1 MKVFAGPLRQI
12 LGCFNPIQNIKPAF
26 VRSKSRV
33 PAIDGI
39 RAFSMLYILI
49 THSMVIF
56 FRQVSPDTTGFIENT
71 PWYLQ
76 WILMGDKA
84 VDVFFMISGFL
95 IGNLLFE
102 EQKKHNRIDLKKF
115 YIRRWLRLT
124 PVYWCFLLVFTYFS
138 VAGIHKGYVAAYA
151 LYLNNFLDES
161 HRYIPWLW
169 SLAVEEQFYLIF
181 PLLLSWLLSKLHN
194 PLIWLY
200 FLLFSSFVIRLSILF
215 INPEFLVSGKT
226 LLVGRPGLNEAYNQ
240 ALYINLH
247 TRFGPIIMGVILA
260 YWTTHFRSQLFSWL
274 TAKNQLFLLTISI
287 LLFLGFLFLPVYKD
301 VDLPVWLYY
310 LFHTAHRHVFA
321 LIFGIMI
328 LLCLKPI
335 GLSKIFNKALSTP
348 LLYPFAQ
355 LSYSMYLLHLPLLFI
370 VWGILHQQ
378 DLVNSLSISNIF
390 LLTGIT
396 LIPLV
401 ALSFLTF
408 ILIEQPFIRLREV
421 KFKSKKVATDNVLT
435 ESKPTI

>member
-1 MKVFAGPLRQI
+1 MNSFAGLLRQV

-26 VRSKSRV
+26 ARSKSRI

-39 RAFSMLYILI
+39 RAFSMLYILM

-56 FRQVSPDTTGFIENT
+56 FRQVSPDTASFIENT

-84 VDVFFMISGFL
+84 VDVFFMLSGFL
-95 IGNLLFE
+95 IGSLLFE
-102 EQKKHNRIDLKKF
+102 EQKNRNRINLKKF

-124 PVYWCFLLVFTYFS
+124 PVYWCFLLIFTYFS
-138 VAGIHKGYVAAYA
+138 VAGIHKSYVAAYA
-151 LYLNNFLDES
+151 LYLNNFLDEA

-181 PLLLSWLLSKLHN
+181 PLLLSWFLSKRHN

-200 FLLFSSFVIRLSILF
+200 LFLISSIIIRWGILY
-215 INPEFLVSGKT
+215 IHPEFLVSGKT

-260 YWTTHFRSQLFSWL
+260 YWATYHRSALFGWL
-274 TAKNQLFLLTISI
+274 TAKNQLLLLATAIA
-287 LLFLGFLFLPVYKD
+287 LFLGFLFLPVYKD
-301 VDLPVWLYY
+301 IELPVWLYY

-321 LIFGIMI
+321 LIIGIII

-335 GLSKIFNKALSTP
+335 GLSKILNTAFSSR

-370 VWGILHQQ
+370 VWQLLHQQ
-378 DLVNSLSISNIF
+378 GFVNSLSIGNIF
-390 LLTGIT
+390 LLASIT

-401 ALSFLTF
+401 LLSLVSF
-408 ILIEQPFIRLREV
+408 IFIEQPFIRLREI
-421 KFKSKKVATDNVLT
+421 KFQSKKEPSIASLT
-435 ESKPTI
+435 GSKSTI